1 MRLKSF
7 FAGNVASALSQARQE
22 LGPEAMLIHS
32 RKAAPEARHLGECEV
47 VVAAAQ
53 ASGAQAEACPAD
65 LSSEVADLR
74 REVER
79 MAAAVA
85 RSSLLT
91 SARNLP
97 STALARVFSA
107 LVSAELDA
115 ELAHDLVSRLRA
127 AAVPEKRDQ
136 LRRALAVE
144 LESRFRVDSQ
154 LGRSPEGPRVVA
166 LVGPAGCGKTMT
178 LVKLAV
184 QFGLTA
190 RRPTQLISMDN
201 FRTAAAE
208 QLRAFATILGVG
220 FQSLETA
227 GALAQAIEEHRHK
240 DLVLIDTPG
249 HGPRDLD
256 GSAELAR
263 FLATH
268 PAVDTHLVLT
278 ASMKSADLSHAVDR
292 FEIFQPR
299 KLLFTKLDETETF
312 GPIVNEAAR
321 TGKALSF
328 LANGQ
333 QIPEDLKPATAKR
346 IVELV
351 LNGK

>member
-1 MRLKSF
+1 MKLKSF

-22 LGPEAMLIHS
+22 LGPEAILVHS
-32 RKAAPEARHLGECEV
+32 RKAPPEARHLGTCEV
-47 VVAAAQ
+47 VVAAAPG
-53 ASGAQAEACPAD
+53 SIEQAEASPTG
-65 LSSEVADLR
+65 LSSEVAELR

-91 SARNLP
+91 STRNLP

-107 LVSAELDA
+107 LITAEVDA
-115 ELAHDLVSRLRA
+115 ELAHELVSRLRA
-127 AAVPEKRDQ
+127 AGVPEKREP
-136 LRRALAVE
+136 LRRALVAE
-144 LESRFRVDSQ
+144 LESRFRVDSR
-154 LGRSPEGPRVVA
+154 LGTSAESPRVVA
-166 LVGPAGCGKTMT
+166 LVGPSGCGKTMT

-184 QFGLTA
+184 QHGLTA

-208 QLRAFATILGVG
+208 QLRAYATILGVG
-220 FQSLETA
+220 FLSLETTA
-227 GALAQAIEEHRHK
+227 ALAQALEEHRHK
-240 DLVLIDTPG
+240 DLILIDTPG

-256 GSAELAR
+256 GSADLAR
-263 FLATH
+263 FLASH

-278 ASMKSADLSHAVDR
+278 ASMKSADLSHVVDR
-292 FEIFQPR
+292 FEIFRPR

-321 TGKALSF
+321 TGKPISF

-333 QIPEDLKPATAKR
+333 QIPEDLEPATTKH

-351 LNGK
+351 LNGR